1 MGLGGRTGMEL
12 GEIVKVTL
20 KGIDVARG
28 GGCGGG
34 LLSQGWRTQ
43 GARLDDPGVGP
54 RKPRRGTERLWGA
67 KLTGELGGWVWRS

>member
-1 MGLGGRTGMEL
+1 MEL

-34 LLSQGWRTQ
+34 TFKSGLEDPRGKVRRPWG
-43 GARLDDPGVGP
+43 GAQ
-54 RKPRRGTERLWGA
+54 KT
-67 KLTGELGGWVWRS
+67 